1 MFITKQRPTQNESKT
16 SITINGYKIDINAK
30 KKNDTAIDS
39 YFSTSFD
46 IIDSYNYK
54 NTYWID
60 FVDLILTSKNTNEMN
75 YNDTTYGNIKING
88 KLFYYVIDKHKW
100 NATLYY
106 TIPNDNAILII
117 KIRGGN
123 IFDSNNNQLKTLAI
137 IDKEIL
143 ESSELAKILE
153 FSIKKF

>member
-60 FVDLILTSKNTNEMN
+60 FVDLTLTSKNTNEMN

-100 NATLYY
+100 NAFQ
-106 TIPNDNAILII
+106 TIM
-117 KIRGGN
+117 
-123 IFDSNNNQLKTLAI
+123 QY
-137 IDKEIL
+137 
-143 ESSELAKILE
+143 
-153 FSIKKF
+153 

>member
-1 MFITKQRPTQNESKT
+1 MECF
-16 SITINGYKIDINAK
+16 
-30 KKNDTAIDS
+30 
-39 YFSTSFD
+39 
-46 IIDSYNYK
+46 
-54 NTYWID
+54 
-60 FVDLILTSKNTNEMN
+60 
-75 YNDTTYGNIKING
+75 
-88 KLFYYVIDKHKW
+88 
-100 NATLYY
+100 
-106 TIPNDNAILII
+106 PNDNAILII